1 MKKLDNLVVGLDI
14 GTTKICAVVGDVI
27 DGQLNIIAIGTH
39 PSKGLRKGVVINIDA
54 TVDSIK
60 RAIEEAELMADCE
73 ITSVYAGV
81 AGGHIKGVNSHG
93 IIAVKSQEI
102 TPRDVQ
108 RVIETASA
116 IALPMDREV
125 IHVIPQEFIVD
136 DQTGIRDPVG
146 MAGVRLEGKVHI
158 ITGAVTS
165 AQNIIKCANKAGLD
179 VNDIILEQLGA
190 SEAVLDQD
198 EREIGVALLDIG
210 GGTTDLAIFVGGTI
224 QHTSVIALAGNH
236 VTHDISIGLRTPKQE
251 AERLKRKYG
260 CALASMIRKD
270 ETIEVPS
277 VGGRKP
283 RILSRKT
290 LAEIIEPRMEEI
302 FELVNQNLNESGLVD
317 LIGAGIV
324 LTGGGSIME
333 GTVELA
339 ERVFGM
345 PVRLGTPRWV
355 GGLADSVA
363 SPLYATSV
371 GLALYG
377 SKNLH
382 QTRFKAHD
390 TNIFK
395 KVLVRMK
402 EWLGEYF

>member
-14 GTTKICAVVGDVI
+14 GTTKICAVVGDVV
-27 DGQLNIIAIGTH
+27 DNQLNIIGIGKY

-60 RAIEEAELMADCE
+60 KTIEEAELMAGCE

-81 AGGHIKGVNSHG
+81 AGGHIKGMNSHG
-93 IIAVKSQEI
+93 IIAVKSREI

-116 IALPMDREV
+116 VALPLDREV

-190 SEAVLDQD
+190 SEAVLDRD

-251 AERLKRKYG
+251 AERLKIRYG

-302 FELVNQNLNESGLVD
+302 FELVNQNLNESGLAD
-317 LIGAGIV
+317 LLGAGIV

-345 PVRLGTPRWV
+345 PIRLGVPRWI
-355 GGLADSVA
+355 GGLTDLVT

-382 QTRFKAHD
+382 QTRFKAQD
-390 TNIFK
+390 TNLFK

>member
-27 DGQLNIIAIGTH
+27 DGQLNIIATGRH

-60 RAIEEAELMADCE
+60 RAIEEVEMMADCE

-81 AGGHIKGVNSHG
+81 AGGHIKGMNSHG
-93 IIAVKSQEI
+93 IIAVKSREI
-102 TPRDVQ
+102 TQRDVQ

-116 IALPMDREV
+116 VALPLDREV
-125 IHVIPQEFIVD
+125 IHVLPQEFIVD

-146 MAGVRLEGKVHI
+146 MAGVRLEGRVHI

-190 SEAVLDQD
+190 SEAVLDSD

-251 AERLKRKYG
+251 AERLKIRYG
-260 CALASMIRKD
+260 CSLASLIRKD

-302 FELVNQNLNESGLVD
+302 FELVNQNLNNSGLAD

-324 LTGGGSIME
+324 LTGGGSLME

-345 PVRLGTPRWV
+345 PVRLGTPRGI
-355 GGLADSVA
+355 GGLTDLVS

-390 TNIFK
+390 ENIFK